1 MLSKL
6 QRDKVREKKY
16 KKNESV
22 LKVPSIDI
30 AFPCQFLRDIGH
42 AIRWLQ
48 PKRAII
54 FGSAVKTGLAA
65 RDIDI
70 LILADSFR
78 RFLWQDRPLLLCLPP
93 GPVYDVRLFTP
104 TEFETLYPP
113 TNPIRQSIE
122 NQNLNLEK
130 YYA

>member
-1 MLSKL
+1 M
-6 QRDKVREKKY
+6 
-16 KKNESV
+16 
-22 LKVPSIDI
+22 
-30 AFPCQFLRDIGH
+30 AFPHRFLRDIGH
-42 AIRWLQ
+42 AIRWFQ
-48 PKRAII
+48 PQRAII

-70 LILADSFR
+70 LVLADYFR
-78 RFLWQDRPLLLCLPP
+78 CFLWQDRPKLLYLPP

-113 TNPIRQSIE
+113 SNPIRQSIE
-122 NQNLNLEK
+122 NQNLNLEE